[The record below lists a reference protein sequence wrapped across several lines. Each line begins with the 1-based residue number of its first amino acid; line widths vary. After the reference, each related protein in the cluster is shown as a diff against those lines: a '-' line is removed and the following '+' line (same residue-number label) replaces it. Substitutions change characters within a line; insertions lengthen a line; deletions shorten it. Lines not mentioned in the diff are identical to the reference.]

1 MVIRVHCV
9 VITDTK
15 PFKTCY
21 TIDAVNMH
29 CCVFSLL
36 KGIWV
41 LSLKVSMSFSSRLA
55 RLGLCIIWEMYI
67 MPKESILDVIF
78 IRILG
83 SFQWK
88 YALLLKEQLNF
99 MSK

>member
-21 TIDAVNMH
+21 AIDAVNML
-29 CCVFSLL
+29 VFSLL

-67 MPKESILDVIF
+67 MPKESILDAIF

-88 YALLLKEQLNF
+88 CALLLKEQLNF